1 MKNVKDFESQINQ
14 LEAQFK
20 LESKVKAAKAFSD
33 VEMQEPIEAIEP
45 VEANE
50 GTPADNFAD
59 FVSYLKSAFDQ
70 AVVWHHQTNVYSM
83 HKALNSFYDGILD
96 LTDGLVESTS
106 GIYGRPVGYVIMQP
120 MDYQNPEQVMA
131 YFQACYAE
139 IQDDRTT
146 IYQET
151 WIQNQV
157 DEIATLFAE
166 TIYLLS
172 LNK

>member
-1 MKNVKDFESQINQ
+1 MINDLEKQISE

-20 LESKVKAAKAFSD
+20 QLKAFND
-33 VEMQEPIEAIEP
+33 IEMSEPIEQVESPNEP
-45 VEANE
+45 NE
-50 GTPADNFAD
+50 DTPQDNFAD
-59 FVSYLKSAFDQ
+59 FVGYLKTSFDQ

-83 HKALNSFYDGILD
+83 HKTLNSFYDGILD
-96 LTDGLVESTS
+96 LTDGLVESVS
-106 GIYGRPVGYVIMQP
+106 GIYGRPVDYAIMQP
-120 MDYQNPEQVMA
+120 VNYQNPEQVMA

-166 TIYLLS
+166 TIYLLT
-172 LNK
+172 LK